1 MRRSLVT
8 SNGKAAGGA
17 GAEASSVE
25 RLAAHIGRLLRH
37 PAYRRESVVSPL
49 LRRHLPYDAGYAW
62 DGEAALRTR
71 LKAAALD
78 EASLDHLIR
87 NVQAEFTRLRRPAD
101 T

>member
-1 MRRSLVT
+1 MRRALVT

-17 GAEASSVE
+17 STETSSVE
-25 RLAAHIGRLLRH
+25 RLATHIGRLLRH

-49 LRRHLPYDAGYAW
+49 LRRHLPYDSGYAW

-71 LKAAALD
+71 LKSAALD

-87 NVQAEFTRLRRPAD
+87 NVQDELTRLRRPAD
-101 T
+101 G